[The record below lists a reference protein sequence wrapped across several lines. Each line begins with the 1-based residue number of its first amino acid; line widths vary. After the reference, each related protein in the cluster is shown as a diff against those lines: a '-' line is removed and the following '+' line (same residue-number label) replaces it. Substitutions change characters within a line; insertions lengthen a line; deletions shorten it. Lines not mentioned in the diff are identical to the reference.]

1 MVAVLQFLQIFPKA
15 AFAFM
20 GNGGG
25 NGQKQTEPGSL
36 LMIIEPSRL
45 CGERAPSPQIRV
57 NYSWALKWGPRLSTP
72 SPLQLF
78 TFQTQPLFWCEAAQT
93 SSYIE
98 ETPGIQVPPSQQEN
112 IIKIFFP
119 RLLEFFSIGKS
130 SITAFWIRF
139 HKRRGPQNL
148 YDWVAPVAEIEVQW
162 RSNFQSG
169 SRVLKIKCYEPI
181 VIYDIQCNV
190 SSQSEVMPSC
200 RLEKAVFRCAFL
212 NQF

>member
-1 MVAVLQFLQIFPKA
+1 MVTVLFFLQIFLKA

-36 LMIIEPSRL
+36 LMIIETSRL
-45 CGERAPSPQIRV
+45 CWERAPSPQIRV

-72 SPLQLF
+72 SPLPLF

-98 ETPGIQVPPSQQEN
+98 ETPGIQVPPSHQE
-112 IIKIFFP
+112 KIHMKNFFP
-119 RLLEFFSIGKS
+119 RLLKSFSLGKP

-139 HKRRGPQNL
+139 HKRRDPKSVWLSCYCCGN
-148 YDWVAPVAEIEVQW
+148 WGAMEVQFSKW
-162 RSNFQSG
+162 
-169 SRVLKIKCYEPI
+169 I
-181 VIYDIQCNV
+181 
-190 SSQSEVMPSC
+190 
-200 RLEKAVFRCAFL
+200 
-212 NQF
+212 

>member
-1 MVAVLQFLQIFPKA
+1 M
-15 AFAFM
+15 
-20 GNGGG
+20 
-25 NGQKQTEPGSL
+25 
-36 LMIIEPSRL
+36 
-45 CGERAPSPQIRV
+45 SPEMR
-57 NYSWALKWGPRLSTP
+57 S
-72 SPLQLF
+72 SPIHPFTSPALF

-119 RLLEFFSIGKS
+119 ILLRPFSLGKP

-148 YDWVAPVAEIEVQW
+148 YDRVAPVAEIEVQW
-162 RSNFQSG
+162 RSNFQGG

-181 VIYDIQCNV
+181 VINGIQCNV
-190 SSQSEVMPSC
+190 SSRSSQSEVMPIFVS
-200 RLEKAVFRCAFL
+200 
-212 NQF
+212 

>member
-1 MVAVLQFLQIFPKA
+1 MVTVLFFLQFFPKA

-72 SPLQLF
+72 SPLPLF

-98 ETPGIQVPPSQQEN
+98 ETPRIQVPPSQQEN

-119 RLLEFFSIGKS
+119 RLLESFSLGKP

-148 YDWVAPVAEIEVQW
+148 YDWVATVAEIKLQRRPDF
-162 RSNFQSG
+162 RS
-169 SRVLKIKCYEPI
+169 VKKCVMNLFLSISMMAYN
-181 VIYDIQCNV
+181 VI
-190 SSQSEVMPSC
+190 SC
-200 RLEKAVFRCAFL
+200 RITQISDHRAMW
-212 NQF
+212 